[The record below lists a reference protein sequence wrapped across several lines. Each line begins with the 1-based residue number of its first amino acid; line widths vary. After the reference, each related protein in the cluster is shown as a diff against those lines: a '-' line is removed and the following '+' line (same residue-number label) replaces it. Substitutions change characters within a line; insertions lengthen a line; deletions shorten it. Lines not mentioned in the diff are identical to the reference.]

1 MSDLQLGLI
10 VIGVVIVA
18 GVYAFNRW
26 QERQLHRRVEQ
37 PLMESARSAPSDPD
51 VRGLGEDER
60 VEPHFNR
67 AGVGTENTPVS
78 AVAAEAD
85 ASPGLTRSIDQD
97 IPAEVHTP
105 IDYLCTL
112 NAPVAIPYD
121 LMGELVSAAHTIGKR
136 VTLKAWNDDSGEWR
150 ELSLGEPR
158 AITRVAIGLQLADRS
173 GPVNRV
179 QLSTMRDL
187 LRHLAERVGG
197 EFECPDI
204 DSAAQAAADLDQFC
218 AEVDISVGCNIV
230 PHGSPGLAGT
240 KLRGLLESAGYVLE
254 ADGKFWLHADDGKAL
269 MRAEDA
275 HGKPL
280 SVERLRNESLSGL
293 TLSMDVPNAPANGRL
308 FERMVETAKHLAHA
322 LDAAVVDDNGAP
334 LTEPG
339 LKVIRQQL
347 YQVQAALQARGIAAG
362 SDLAARLFS

>member
-10 VIGVVIVA
+10 VIGAVIVA

-37 PLMESARSAPSDPD
+37 PFAESAHSGPSDLD
-51 VRGLGEDER
+51 VRGLEGDER
-60 VEPHFNR
+60 VEPRFNR
-67 AGVGTENTPVS
+67 AVDATENASVS

-85 ASPGLTRSIDQD
+85 ASSALKRSVDQD
-97 IPAEVHTP
+97 IPAVTHTP

-121 LMGELVSAAHTIGKR
+121 LISELVSAAHTIGKR
-136 VTLKAWNDDSGEWR
+136 VTLKAWNDDSGEWH

-158 AITRVAIGLQLADRS
+158 AITRVVIGLQLADRS

-187 LRHLAERVGG
+187 FRHLAERVGAQ
-197 EFECPDI
+197 FECPDI
-204 DSAAQAAADLDQFC
+204 DSAAQAAAELDQFC

-230 PHGSPGLAGT
+230 PNGGSGLAGT

-254 ADGKFWLHADDGKAL
+254 TDGKFWLHADDGKAL
-269 MRAEDA
+269 MRVEDA
-275 HGKPL
+275 QGKPL
-280 SVERLRNESLSGL
+280 SADRLRNESLSGL
-293 TLSMDVPNAPANGRL
+293 TLSMDVPNAPAHGRL

-322 LDAAVVDDNGAP
+322 LDGAVVDDNGAP

-347 YQVQAALQARGIAAG
+347 HQVQAALQARGIAAG